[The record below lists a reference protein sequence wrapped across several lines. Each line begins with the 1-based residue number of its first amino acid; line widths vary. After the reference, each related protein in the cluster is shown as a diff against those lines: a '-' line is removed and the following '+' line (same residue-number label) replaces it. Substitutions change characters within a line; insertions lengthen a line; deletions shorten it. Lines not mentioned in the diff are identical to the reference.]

1 MSKAFIVAV
10 TPKQEGA
17 GVSRFIASTITQFR
31 LSSTRRGWEAAKEC
45 IHHSTRPVEIPK
57 L

>member
-1 MSKAFIVAV
+1 MSKALIVAV
-10 TPKQEGA
+10 PLKQEGA

-45 IHHSTRPVEIPK
+45 IHHLARLVEIPK